1 VSGIDARLT
10 GSGGRGATPVRRA
23 LRVLA
28 PLGLVALVTGCAMKS
43 DIRDLRDDLAR
54 QDATLSQMQAQN
66 RQIMDTLA
74 VTTDRLLDV
83 RGEMANQLA
92 QLREQM
98 IEMSELTAQVQLRL
112 NQLDQQLSRAVR
124 DVADVGLPGAP
135 GQPGQTGQ
143 PGQPGQPGDPGGDTF
158 SMAHQFY
165 EIGLE
170 QLERGNA
177 ATARRAFQSVVDS
190 FPADP
195 RAPDAQRQI
204 GESLAMEQSFDE
216 ALRAF
221 DRVVERYPDS
231 DAAPRSLYR
240 AGVISQERG
249 NLERARQYFQRVI
262 SGYPGSD
269 ARRLAEEALARLS
282 R

>member
-1 VSGIDARLT
+1 MV
-10 GSGGRGATPVRRA
+10 GSGGRGEAPVH
-23 LRVLA
+23 RVRGPGLGGAGLSRLLA
-28 PLGLVALVTGCAMKS
+28 PLAMAVLASGCAMKS
-43 DIRDLRDDLAR
+43 DIRDLREDMAR
-54 QDATLSQMQAQN
+54 QDAKLGQMQAQN
-66 RQIMDTLA
+66 RQILDTLA

-98 IEMSELTAQVQLRL
+98 VQVSELTAQVQLRL
-112 NQLDQQLSRAVR
+112 NQLDQQLTRAVR
-124 DVADVGLPGAP
+124 DVGEAGLPGL
-135 GQPGQTGQ
+135 T
-143 PGQPGQPGDPGGDTF
+143 PGGRDGEPGADTF
-158 SMAHQFY
+158 SMADQFY

-190 FPADP
+190 FPTDP

-204 GESLAMEQSFDE
+204 GETFALEQGWDD

-231 DAAPRSLYR
+231 EAAPRSLYR

>member
-1 VSGIDARLT
+1 M
-10 GSGGRGATPVRRA
+10 
-23 LRVLA
+23 A
-28 PLGLVALVTGCAMKS
+28 PLALVVLVSGCAMKS
-43 DIRDLRDDLAR
+43 DIRDLREDLAR
-54 QDATLSQMQAQN
+54 QNVTLGEMQAQS
-66 RQIMDTLA
+66 RQILDTLA

-98 IEMSELTAQVQLRL
+98 VQVSELTAQVQLRL

-124 DVADVGLPGAP
+124 EVGEAGLPGMGP
-135 GQPGQTGQ
+135 GTGARGGRAGE
-143 PGQPGQPGDPGGDTF
+143 PDGDTF
-158 SMAHQFY
+158 SMADQFY

-190 FPADP
+190 FPSDP
-195 RAPDAQRQI
+195 RTPDAQRQI
-204 GESLAMEQSFDE
+204 GESFAMEQSWDE

-231 DAAPRSLYR
+231 EAAPRSLYR

-269 ARRLAEEALARLS
+269 ARRLAEEALARLN

>member
-1 VSGIDARLT
+1 VSAIAARRVRSDGPVAGVARRTL
-10 GSGGRGATPVRRA
+10 GR
-23 LRVLA
+23 LA
-28 PLGLVALVTGCAMKS
+28 PLGLAALLTGCAMKS
-43 DIRDLRDDLAR
+43 DIRDVRTDMAR
-54 QDATLSQMQAQN
+54 QDATLREIQAQN
-66 RQIMDTLA
+66 RQILDTLA

-92 QLREQM
+92 QLREQ
-98 IEMSELTAQVQLRL
+98 IIQVNELTSQVQLRL

-124 DVADVGLPGAP
+124 DVGDAGLAVPAP
-135 GQPGQTGQ
+135 GQQ
-143 PGQPGQPGDPGGDTF
+143 PDPGGGDSF
-158 SMAHQFY
+158 SMAQQFY

-177 ATARRAFQSVVDS
+177 ATARRAFESVVDS

-204 GESLAMEQSFDE
+204 GESYAMEQGWDN

-231 DAAPRSLYR
+231 DAAPLALFR

-269 ARRLAEEALARLS
+269 ARRLAEEALTRLT

>member
-1 VSGIDARLT
+1 VSGR
-10 GSGGRGATPVRRA
+10 ATA
-23 LRVLA
+23 LRLAA
-28 PLGLVALVTGCAMKS
+28 PLALAMLASGCAMKS
-43 DIRDLRDDLAR
+43 DIRDLREDMAR
-54 QDATLSQMQAQN
+54 QDAALREIQTQN
-66 RQIMDTLA
+66 RMILDTLA

-92 QLREQM
+92 QLREQ
-98 IEMSELTAQVQLRL
+98 IIQVSELTAQVQVRL
-112 NQLDQQLSRAVR
+112 SQLDQQLSRAVR
-124 DVADVGLPGAP
+124 EVDEAGFPAAGPGSDPRAPGGGAP
-135 GQPGQTGQ
+135 GA
-143 PGQPGQPGDPGGDTF
+143 DSF
-158 SMAHQFY
+158 SMADQFY

-204 GESLAMEQSFDE
+204 GEAFAMERNWDD

-221 DRVVERYPDS
+221 EGVVERYPDS
-231 DAAPRSLYR
+231 EAAPRSLYR

-269 ARRLAEEALARLS
+269 ARRLAEEALERMS